1 MIAIQSR
8 LYSSPFQHGQSGYG
22 PFVIFSAISFDSTRK
37 QIANPRYQPPKRR
50 GAASGSASAQSQ
62 PKKARLSK
70 LAKEN
75 DITAEE
81 ESEIKEAF
89 RLFAITEI
97 TSDIEEYASEKEGV
111 MRTPDVRRALM

>member
-1 MIAIQSR
+1 MTTTQSR
-8 LYSSPFQHGQSGYG
+8 LISSLLQHGKSKKKLLSY
-22 PFVIFSAISFDSTRK
+22 SRDSSFPVLHSKVLTSLR
-37 QIANPRYQPPKRR
+37 QPPKRR

-97 TSDIEEYASEKEGV
+97 TSDNEEYASEKEGV
-111 MRTPDVRRALM
+111 MKTPDVRRALM